1 MLFNTEGA
9 KFCSALSPIVEARK
23 KKKHIQTAPTRRK
36 ANGRLR
42 CGPSTAEAAW
52 AGAGAA
58 RCPRSKSTEVNANRP
73 RAAAA
78 KAAVRQPAAVAIPAM
93 NTGAAAQ
100 PMLPATPCAEKAWP
114 SLAGETLRLSTV

>member
-73 RAAAA
+73 RAAAG
-78 KAAVRQPAAVAIPAM
+78 KAAARQPAAGASPA
-93 NTGAAAQ
+93 TDAGPEAH
-100 PMLPATPCAEKAWP
+100 PVLPATPGAA
-114 SLAGETLRLSTV
+114 

>member
-58 RCPRSKSTEVNANRP
+58 RCPRSKSTEANANRP

-78 KAAVRQPAAVAIPAM
+78 KAAVRQPGGGADPAQD
-93 NTGAAAQ
+93 TRS
-100 PMLPATPCAEKAWP
+100 ATPPAVPAP
-114 SLAGETLRLSTV
+114 